1 MITGANVARMPSSMV
16 TVDGFAA
23 TVDVSGP
30 DQGSVVV
37 LLGAAHQ
44 GPAAYEAVC
53 QRLHTASLR
62 TIVIGPDP
70 RLSAKAV
77 VGILDAL
84 EVRWALLVG
93 DRVGGELAWE
103 LAATRL
109 DRFIGLV
116 VIDRGHPRIADQAGI
131 VRDEHCPPVEVNT
144 TALVSTPAAR
154 AVAKASQRYVYGD
167 YRLVE
172 LLGRRNAQESTAQLA
187 AEIVMR
193 TSTW

>member
-1 MITGANVARMPSSMV
+1 MPSTMV
-16 TVDGFAA
+16 TVDGFPVP
-23 TVDVSGP
+23 VDVGGP
-30 DQGSVVV
+30 DKGSVVV
-37 LLGAAHQ
+37 VLGAAHH
-44 GPAAYEAVC
+44 PPSAYDAVC

-70 RLSAKAV
+70 RLTAKSV
-77 VGILDAL
+77 IGILDAL
-84 EVRWALLVG
+84 DVRWALLVG
-93 DRVGGELAWE
+93 DRIGGELAWE

-116 VIDRGHPRIADQAGI
+116 VIDRGHPRVADLTGVI
-131 VRDEHCPPVEVNT
+131 RDEHCPPVEMNT

-167 YRLVE
+167 FRLVD
-172 LLGRRNAQESTAQLA
+172 LLGRRNVQESTAQLA

>member
-1 MITGANVARMPSSMV
+1 MPSTVV
-16 TVDGFAA
+16 TVDGFPA

-30 DQGSVVV
+30 DKGSVVV

-44 GPAAYEAVC
+44 GPSAYDAVC

-62 TIVIGPDP
+62 TVVIPPDP
-70 RLSAKAV
+70 RLSAKSV
-77 VGILDAL
+77 VGILDAVG
-84 EVRWALLVG
+84 VRWALMVG

-116 VIDRGHPRIADQAGI
+116 VVDRGHPRVPDQAGV
-131 VRDEHCPPVEVNT
+131 VRDENCPPVEVNT

-154 AVAKASQRYVYGD
+154 SVAQASQRYVYGD
-167 YRLVE
+167 YRIVE
-172 LLGRRNAQESTAQLA
+172 LLGRRNVAESTAQLA
-187 AEIVMR
+187 AEIVLR
-193 TSTW
+193 TST

>member
-1 MITGANVARMPSSMV
+1 MPAPMI
-16 TVDGFAA
+16 TVDGVGVPVEVA
-23 TVDVSGP
+23 GP
-30 DQGSVVV
+30 ENGSVVV
-37 LLGAAHQ
+37 LLGAAQ
-44 GPAAYEAVC
+44 KAPAAYEAVC

-62 TIVIGPDP
+62 TVVIGPDP
-70 RLSAKAV
+70 RLTAKSV
-77 VGILDAL
+77 IEILDKL
-84 EVRWALLVG
+84 DVRWALLVG

-116 VIDRGHPRIADQAGI
+116 VIDRGHPRVPDLAGA
-131 VRDEHCPPVEVNT
+131 VRDDGCPPVELNT

-154 AVAKASQRYVYGD
+154 AVAKASQRFVYGE
-167 YRLVE
+167 YRIVD
-172 LLGRRNAQESTAQLA
+172 LLGRKQAADSTAQLA

>member
-1 MITGANVARMPSSMV
+1 MPSTVM
-16 TVDGFAA
+16 TVDGIPAA
-23 TVDVSGP
+23 VDVSGP
-30 DQGSVVV
+30 DSGSVVV

-44 GPAAYEAVC
+44 GPSAYDGVC
-53 QRLHTASLR
+53 HRLHTASLK
-62 TIVIGPDP
+62 TVVIGPEP
-70 RLSAKAV
+70 RLSAKSV
-77 VGILDAL
+77 VSILDTL
-84 EVRWALLVG
+84 GVRWALLVG

-116 VIDRGHPRIADQAGI
+116 VVDRGHPCVADQAGVI
-131 VRDEHCPPVEVNT
+131 RDGDCPPVEVNT

-154 AVAKASQRYVYGD
+154 SVARASQRYVYGD
-167 YRLVE
+167 YRVVE

>member
-1 MITGANVARMPSSMV
+1 VSVNVA
-16 TVDGFAA
+16 
-23 TVDVSGP
+23 GP
-30 DQGSVVV
+30 DKGSVVV
-37 LLGAAHQ
+37 VLGAAHH
-44 GPAAYEAVC
+44 AATAYDAVC

-62 TIVIGPDP
+62 TVVIAPDP
-70 RLSAKAV
+70 RLTAESV
-77 VGILDAL
+77 IGVMDAL
-84 EVRWALLVG
+84 EVKWALLVG
-93 DRVGGELAWE
+93 DRVGAELAWE

-116 VIDRGHPRIADQAGI
+116 VIDRGHPRVADLTGAI
-131 VRDEHCPPVEVNT
+131 RDDACPPVEMNT
-144 TALVSTPAAR
+144 TALVSTAAAR

-167 YRLVE
+167 YRMVD